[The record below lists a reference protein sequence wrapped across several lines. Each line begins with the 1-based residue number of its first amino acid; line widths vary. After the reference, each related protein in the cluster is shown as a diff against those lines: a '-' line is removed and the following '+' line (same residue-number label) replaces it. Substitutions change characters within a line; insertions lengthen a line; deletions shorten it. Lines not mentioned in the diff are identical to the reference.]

1 MSDPY
6 KSGMAGAVKF
16 VEKKVVKASTVVV
29 LRGTI
34 RNRGLQL
41 INPRSRCVREKE
53 IFEFMVAEDLDA
65 APGKTADNVR
75 YLGFAEVFE
84 GGSICVGDK
93 VYLDG
98 ALLGI
103 VSGFDE
109 THMPNHQ
116 NMVLKDLENTAD
128 VEKNNKLGAIL
139 EFRQED
145 S

>member
-1 MSDPY
+1 M
-6 KSGMAGAVKF
+6 F
-16 VEKKVVKASTVVV
+16 VGDT
-29 LRGTI
+29 
-34 RNRGLQL
+34 
-41 INPRSRCVREKE
+41 
-53 IFEFMVAEDLDA
+53 
-65 APGKTADNVR
+65 
-75 YLGFAEVFE
+75 
-84 GGSICVGDK
+84 ICVGDK